1 MIPPEADAE
10 FAAHMEEVLDTYAR
24 PYDAHRP
31 VVCMD
36 EQPVQCVKET
46 RPPV

>member
-10 FAAHMEEVLDTYAR
+10 FAAVMDEVLETYER
-24 PYDAHRP
+24 PYDPAQP

-36 EQPVQCVKET
+36 E
-46 RPPV
+46 